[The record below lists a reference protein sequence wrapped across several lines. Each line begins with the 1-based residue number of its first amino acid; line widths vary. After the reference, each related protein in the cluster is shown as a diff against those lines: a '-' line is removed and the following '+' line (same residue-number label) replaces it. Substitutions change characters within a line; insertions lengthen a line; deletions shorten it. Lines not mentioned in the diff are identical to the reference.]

1 FYQIFCPCQR
11 HEPINPAKSTML
23 FWLVEVKEKLP
34 LSKTRG
40 HQQGEGDSVEQDGWR
55 KKGVVE
61 TEWGATGSEVVI

>member
-1 FYQIFCPCQR
+1 
-11 HEPINPAKSTML
+11 ML